1 MHLKVLN
8 ILESPFQIHA
18 YVLIN
23 LLVVICY
30 VDVKL
35 IHFVVAEVLVVV
47 IFPCLFKP
55 LLGVSTPCFV
65 EFVTAVTPV
74 IRKEFKDRLFLF
86 VCFSLLIF

>member
-30 VDVKL
+30 IDVKL
-35 IHFVVAEVLVVV
+35 IHFVVAEVLIVV

-65 EFVTAVTPV
+65 EFVAAVTPV